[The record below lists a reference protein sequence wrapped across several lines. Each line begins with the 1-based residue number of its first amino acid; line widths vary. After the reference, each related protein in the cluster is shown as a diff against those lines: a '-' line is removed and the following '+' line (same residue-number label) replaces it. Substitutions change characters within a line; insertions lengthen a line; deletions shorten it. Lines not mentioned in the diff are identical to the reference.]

1 MLHTPLNERIQVW
14 AIWCVIGVMACLVAM
29 DLMFLRKPINQV
41 TVEDVYLRK
50 PLKGRGHI
58 CELLLKHYDGT
69 VEQRSVDE
77 DICNQTQKGEL
88 VTIVRTRLL
97 DRWVDLKHQDSRS
110 IGILIENRI
119 LTDIAY
125 VLLAGI
131 LPFVFSRNLKK
142 ESRQTNLI
150 VGLFILELIGAVYY
164 AGIIFG

>member
-1 MLHTPLNERIQVW
+1 
-14 AIWCVIGVMACLVAM
+14 
-29 DLMFLRKPINQV
+29 
-41 TVEDVYLRK
+41 
-50 PLKGRGHI
+50 
-58 CELLLKHYDGT
+58 
-69 VEQRSVDE
+69 
-77 DICNQTQKGEL
+77 
-88 VTIVRTRLL
+88 
-97 DRWVDLKHQDSRS
+97 LKHQDSRS